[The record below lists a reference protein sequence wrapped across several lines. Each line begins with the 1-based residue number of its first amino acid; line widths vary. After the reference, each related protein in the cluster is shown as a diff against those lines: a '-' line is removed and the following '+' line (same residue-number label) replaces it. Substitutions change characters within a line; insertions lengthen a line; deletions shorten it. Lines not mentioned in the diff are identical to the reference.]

1 MSAYED
7 IGLSYVSLNESTYGK
22 MQFAN
27 PIGASEA
34 FVVVVKAK
42 ANGNPAENNPKIL
55 TIGIASSTLG
65 SGGLSI
71 EAAASDGRATTN
83 HYAQTVTSQAYVTS
97 VSGTSKKLN
106 DGEDHIFIVSI
117 PAGAGN
123 MLMWA
128 DAESKTYTK
137 SVATGFSSSLLG
149 ITING
154 RVNNASWDAAPQ
166 EKGIWNISW
175 LAIYSSLDS
184 NGRAALF
191 SGASPLTVGTLRS
204 GDSFWA
210 FDGNPLEYNGGTP
223 FTFTGSPTFVQPAYR
238 NVLDVTES
246 YLSLSD
252 TQYAQAPISSPIGV
266 SEYVWWARKFRITG
280 GTSDPYLATLG
291 KVAGGQSAV
300 RISWLNSNNKI
311 DIYRIENGSVAG
323 TYSNAFTVADGQDHI
338 VVMNIKPSWVDIWI
352 DGAAKITGVTGT
364 ALSKVM
370 DVLTINARWDGT
382 TTSRKGSQRVYWEYL
397 YNTLSPADIAA
408 LMQGE
413 HPASVGNVR
422 QGYNLLGDGSEVNGG
437 PALTLYGDPDFYVP
451 RRNGL
456 TFPLTSSL
464 VSSLTSPLV
473 SR

>member
-7 IGLSYVSLNESTYGK
+7 IGLSHVVLDESTYGK

-65 SGGLSI
+65 SGGLAI
-71 EAAASDGRATTN
+71 EGSSADGRATIN

-97 VSGTSKKLN
+97 VSGTSTKLN
-106 DGEDHIFIVSI
+106 DGEDHIFIASV
-117 PAGAGN
+117 PAGAGT
-123 MLMWA
+123 MVVWA
-128 DAESKTYTK
+128 DSESKTN
-137 SVATGFSSSLLG
+137 SVAVSTGFSSSLGG
-149 ITING
+149 ITLNG
-154 RVNNASWDAAPQ
+154 RVNNANWTTAPT
-166 EKGIWNISW
+166 EMGTWNISW
-175 LAIYSSLDS
+175 LAVYSSLDV

-191 SGASPLTVGTLRS
+191 AGASPLTVGTLRS
-204 GDSFWA
+204 GDSFWD
-210 FDGNPLEYNGGTP
+210 FDGDGNEYNGGTP

-246 YLSLSD
+246 YLSLD
-252 TQYAQAPISSPIGV
+252 ATQYAQAPISSPIGV
-266 SEYVWWARKFRITG
+266 SESVWWARKFRITG

-300 RISWLNSNNKI
+300 RIVWLNSNNKI
-311 DIYRIENGSVAG
+311 DIYRIENGSMAG

-338 VVMNIKPSWVDIWI
+338 VVMNIKPGWVDIWI

-422 QGYNLLGDGSEVNGG
+422 QGYNLAGDGNEVSGG
-437 PALTLYGDPDFYVP
+437 PALTLYNSPRFYMP
-451 RRNGL
+451 SKRGL
-456 TFPLTSSL
+456 VNSL
-464 VSSLTSPLV
+464 VNKLV
-473 SR
+473 SNFTSTMVAR